1 MLMLIILGAVN
12 LEVSEVWFPINQ
24 NLRHLIL
31 VYGLRSDKKLS
42 GNVSLSITFIS
53 PGKAEF
59 SDVVKQKLPK
69 SNYSIIFYEG
79 AVGWDSVEIFAKIKG
94 KGINLESKSSI
105 QNFERVK
112 TSSLILAYQISETDS
127 SALFRRGELFI
138 RPCFTCVFWG
148 EMFYYLEVLADSPFT
163 VIGAVFKEDKPILRI
178 SPRTF
183 SSSSSVY
190 SKIPLSDLEDGKY
203 RLVIEVISPKE
214 NEKVSLEREFFVSMY
229 GDDVASFIDYVASP
243 KEKAEF
249 EKITTFEGK
258 LKFLKDFW
266 ERRGLEFYKEFR
278 ERVRYADSAFS
289 TKTLRGR
296 YTDMG
301 RIYIKRGKPDEIS
314 RVDIGLQDKPYV
326 RWFYYSGGGYDYIFG
341 DPVGTGEYI
350 LIKTNDPEEARFS
363 RPTNVPSLDINRE
376 TQWRW

>member
-1 MLMLIILGAVN
+1 MILFVSVIN
-12 LEVSEVWFPINQ
+12 LEVSEVWFPINE
-24 NLRHLIL
+24 NIRHLIM

-42 GNVSLSITFIS
+42 GKVSLSISIKS

-59 SDVVKQKLPK
+59 SDEVKQNLPK

-79 AVGWDSVEIFAKIKG
+79 AVGWDSVEVFTKIKG

-105 QNFERVK
+105 LNFGKVK
-112 TSSLILAYQISETDS
+112 TSSLILAYNISENDS
-127 SALFRRGELFI
+127 SAIFKRGELFV
-138 RPCFTCVFWG
+138 RPCFNCVFWG
-148 EMFYYLEVLADSPFT
+148 EMFYYLEVLTDSQFT
-163 VIGAVFKEDKPILRI
+163 VIGAVFSEDKPILRL

-183 SSSSSVY
+183 NSSSVVY
-190 SKIPLSDLEDGKY
+190 SKIPIWDLKDGKY
-203 RLVIEVISPKE
+203 RLIVEVISPKE
-214 NEKVSLEREFFVSMY
+214 NEKVTLEKEFFVSMY
-229 GDDVASFIDYVASP
+229 GDDIASFIDYIASP
-243 KEKAEF
+243 KEKSEF
-249 EKITTFEGK
+249 ERITSLEGK
-258 LKFLKDFW
+258 LKFLKEFW
-266 ERRGLEFYKEFR
+266 ERRGSEYYMEFR

-314 RVDIGLQDKPYV
+314 RVDIGIQDKPYI

-350 LIKTNDPEEARFS
+350 LIKTNDPEEARFV

-376 TQWRW
+376 IHWGW